1 MIEKLKVIIN
11 KVDSSKS
18 TDTLSEATRLKED
31 LDFDSIDMMM
41 LSMEVEEAFGFKFVE
56 FVSFETV
63 GDVCRYIEEKVK

>member
-18 TDTLSEATRLKED
+18 TDGLSEATRLKED

-41 LSMEVEEAFGFKFVE
+41 LSMEVEEAFDFKFVE
-56 FVSFETV
+56 FVSFETI